1 MPRNHSGKRARPEG
15 RIGRNTQIFN
25 QHFGGRDSLPGMK
38 WFGLSALMLLGA
50 LSAQERPAF
59 EAASIH
65 ANTSS
70 DIGQSF
76 FDLSGAGRLIAR
88 NMDVWDLVRLAF
100 GLRDS
105 QVAGGPAWIKSEGF
119 DIQATA
125 SATGTVVARPHAL
138 QMLQTLLEDRFHLRW
153 HNEMREMVVYALR
166 IAAGGP
172 KLAPAKEG
180 RSGKMQMGDLSVPSM
195 TMESLCQILE
205 HETRRL
211 VIDQTQLKGSYA
223 ITLQWARD
231 AANGTSEPDISR
243 PSLFTAVQEQL
254 GLRLESVRLPV
265 KVFVIDEVQRPG
277 EN

>member
-1 MPRNHSGKRARPEG
+1 MKR
-15 RIGRNTQIFN
+15 
-25 QHFGGRDSLPGMK
+25 S
-38 WFGLSALMLLGA
+38 GLSALILLGT
-50 LSAQERPAF
+50 LCGQEKPAF

-70 DIGQSF
+70 EIGQSF
-76 FDLSGAGRLIAR
+76 FDVSGAGRLIAR

-105 QVAGGPAWIKSEGF
+105 QMTGGPAWIKSKGF
-119 DIQATA
+119 DIQATPSA
-125 SATGTVVARPHAL
+125 SGTVVARPRAL

-153 HNEMREMVVYALR
+153 HNDNREMAVYALR
-166 IAAGGP
+166 VAAGGP

-180 RSGKMQMGDLSVPSM
+180 QPRRMQMGDLSVPGM

-211 VIDQTQLKGSYA
+211 VVDQTQLKDSYG
-223 ITLQWARD
+223 ISLLW
-231 AANGTSEPDISR
+231 AANEPDTSR
-243 PSLFTAVQEQL
+243 PSLFTALREQL
-254 GLRLESVRLPV
+254 GLRLEPARLTV
-265 KVFVIDEVQRPG
+265 KVFVIDAVEQPG

>member
-1 MPRNHSGKRARPEG
+1 
-15 RIGRNTQIFN
+15 
-25 QHFGGRDSLPGMK
+25 MK
-38 WFGLSALMLLGA
+38 WFALSALVI
-50 LSAQERPAF
+50 LSTLRAQEKPAF

-70 DIGQSF
+70 EIGQSF
-76 FDLSGAGRLIAR
+76 FDVSGAGRLIAR

-100 GLRDS
+100 GMRDS
-105 QVAGGPAWIKSEGF
+105 QMAGGPRWIKSDGF

-125 SATGTVVARPHAL
+125 SAAGSSVARPRVL
-138 QMLQTLLEDRFHLRW
+138 QMLQALLEDRFHLRW
-153 HNEMREMVVYALR
+153 HNEMREMNVYALR
-166 IAAGGP
+166 VGAGGP

-180 RSGKMQMGDLSVPSM
+180 QSVRAQMGELNIPSI

-211 VIDQTQLKGSYA
+211 VIDQTQLKDSYA
-223 ITLQWARD
+223 ISLQWARE
-231 AANGTSEPDISR
+231 AAMGAPEPDTSR

-254 GLRLESVRLPV
+254 GLRLESSRLAV
-265 KVFVIDEVQRPG
+265 KVFVIDDVQRPG

>member
-1 MPRNHSGKRARPEG
+1 MKR
-15 RIGRNTQIFN
+15 
-25 QHFGGRDSLPGMK
+25 
-38 WFGLSALMLLGA
+38 FGLSALMLLST
-50 LSAQERPAF
+50 LWAQEKPAF

-70 DIGQSF
+70 EIGQSF
-76 FDLSGAGRLIAR
+76 FNVSGAGRLVAR
-88 NMDVWDLVRLAF
+88 NMDVWDLVRLSF

-105 QVAGGPAWIKSEGF
+105 QMAGGPAWIKSEGF

-125 SATGTVVARPHAL
+125 SKTGTIVARPRAL

-153 HNEMREMVVYALR
+153 HNDMREMAVYALR
-166 IAAGGP
+166 VASGGP
-172 KLAPAKEG
+172 KLARAKEG
-180 RSGKMQMGDLSVPSM
+180 QSGRMQMGDLSVPNM

-211 VIDQTQLKGSYA
+211 VIDQTQLKDSYA

-231 AANGTSEPDISR
+231 AASGTPEPDISR

-265 KVFVIDEVQRPG
+265 KMFVIDEVQRPG

>member
-1 MPRNHSGKRARPEG
+1 
-15 RIGRNTQIFN
+15 
-25 QHFGGRDSLPGMK
+25 MK
-38 WFGLSALMLLGA
+38 WFGPSALMLLST
-50 LSAQERPAF
+50 LWAQERPAF

-70 DIGQSF
+70 EIGQSF
-76 FDLSGAGRLIAR
+76 FDLSGSGRLIAR
-88 NMDVWDLVRLAF
+88 NMVVWDLVRLAF

-105 QVAGGPAWIKSEGF
+105 QMAGGPAWIKSEGF

-125 SATGTVVARPHAL
+125 SAVGNVVSRPRAL
-138 QMLQTLLEDRFHLRW
+138 QMLKTLLEDRFHLRG
-153 HNEMREMVVYALR
+153 HDEVREMAVYALR
-166 IAAGGP
+166 VATGGP

-180 RSGKMQMGDLSVPSM
+180 PSGRMQLGDLSVPSM

-211 VIDQTQLKGSYA
+211 VIDQTQLRDSYA
-223 ITLQWARD
+223 IQLQWARD
-231 AANGTSEPDISR
+231 AAKGTSEPDTSR

-254 GLRLESVRLPV
+254 GLRLESARLAV
-265 KVFVIDEVQRPG
+265 KVFVIDEAQRPG

>member
-1 MPRNHSGKRARPEG
+1 
-15 RIGRNTQIFN
+15 
-25 QHFGGRDSLPGMK
+25 MK
-38 WFGLSALMLLGA
+38 WFRLSALILLST
-50 LSAQERPAF
+50 LWAQEKPAF

-65 ANTSS
+65 ANSS
-70 DIGQSF
+70 SEIGQSF
-76 FDLSGAGRLIAR
+76 FDLSGAGRLTAR

-105 QVAGGPAWIKSEGF
+105 QMAGGPAWMKSEGF

-125 SATGTVVARPHAL
+125 SATGTVVVRPRAL

-153 HNEMREMVVYALR
+153 HNETREMAVYALR
-166 IAAGGP
+166 VATGGP

-180 RSGKMQMGDLSVPSM
+180 QSGRIEMGDLSVPSI

-211 VIDQTQLKGSYA
+211 VIDQTQLKDSYA
-223 ITLQWARD
+223 VKLQWARD
-231 AANGTSEPDISR
+231 VAKGTSEPDTSR
-243 PSLFTAVQEQL
+243 PSLFTAVREQL
-254 GLRLESVRLPV
+254 GLRLESARLAV

>member
-1 MPRNHSGKRARPEG
+1 
-15 RIGRNTQIFN
+15 
-25 QHFGGRDSLPGMK
+25 MK
-38 WFGLSALMLLGA
+38 WFGLSALMLLST
-50 LSAQERPAF
+50 LWAQEKPAF

-70 DIGQSF
+70 EIGQSF
-76 FDLSGAGRLIAR
+76 FDLSGTGRLTAR

-105 QVAGGPAWIKSEGF
+105 QMAGGPAWIKSEGF

-153 HNEMREMVVYALR
+153 HNETREMAVYALR
-166 IAAGGP
+166 VATGGP
-172 KLAPAKEG
+172 KLSPAKEDQS
-180 RSGKMQMGDLSVPSM
+180 RRMEMGDLSVPSM

-211 VIDQTQLKGSYA
+211 VIDQTQLKGSYE
-223 ITLQWARD
+223 IKLLWARD
-231 AANGTSEPDISR
+231 AARGTSEPDSSR
-243 PSLFTAVQEQL
+243 PSLFTAVHEQL
-254 GLRLESVRLPV
+254 GLRLESARLAV
-265 KVFVIDEVQRPG
+265 KVLVIDEVQRPG